1 VEKKKKER
9 KRERDGGRMEGRK
22 EGREG
27 GSVGGWAG
35 PGPDSSAH
43 PTPLKAGSGSVGTFF
58 FNLVGVRS

>member
-1 VEKKKKER
+1 
-9 KRERDGGRMEGRK
+9 MEGRK